1 MMESI
6 KDVVLAQASVA
17 KDAAM
22 QASLLSEEAKNR
34 ILYAMAAAIDE
45 ARDDI
50 KAANEIDIDQARENS
65 LAESFIDRLLLTD
78 SRINDMIDGLKEVA
92 KIPDPVGHII
102 EAWKRPNGLLIA
114 KMVVP
119 IGCIAIVY
127 EARPNVTVDA
137 TGICIKAGNT
147 IILRGG
153 SEAFNSNKK
162 IASIIA
168 TAAEKEGFP
177 AGGIQFI
184 DIIDREAVDVL
195 LKARKYIDLL
205 LPRGNA
211 EFIEKVVTNAQVP
224 VIETGAGN
232 CHVYVDENADLEMA
246 AAIVYNGKVSRPSVC
261 NATKKVILHQAIA
274 EQFMA
279 IALPKL
285 EEAGVEF
292 LVQKNAE
299 ALIPGANVMTESE
312 LYEEFLDMRLGFIV
326 VQTIEEAIEHVN
338 KYSSHHTEAIITPD
352 YTRAMQFMN
361 AVDSAVIFWNAST
374 RFTDGGEFGMGAEI
388 GISTQKLHARGPM
401 SVKELTT
408 TKYVIFGSGQIRK

>member
-1 MMESI
+1 MENI
-6 KDVVLAQASVA
+6 RDAVLEQARVA
-17 KDAAM
+17 KDAAV

-34 ILYAMAAAIDE
+34 ILHAMAAALDD
-45 ARDDI
+45 AREDI
-50 KAANEIDIDQARENS
+50 KAANEIDVAQAKEDGLAAS
-65 LAESFIDRLLLTD
+65 LIDRLVLTD
-78 SRINDMIDGLKEVA
+78 SRIDSMINGLKEVA
-92 KIPDPVGHII
+92 KLPDPVGRIV

-137 TGICIKAGNT
+137 AGICIKAGNT

-168 TAAEKEGFP
+168 AAAESAGFP

-184 DIIDREAVDVL
+184 DTTDREAVDVL
-195 LKARKYIDLL
+195 LKARKFIDLL
-205 LPRGNA
+205 LPRGGA
-211 EFIEKVVTNAQVP
+211 EFIEKVVANAQVP

-246 AAIVYNGKVSRPSVC
+246 ASIVYNGKVQRPSVC
-261 NATKKVILHQAIA
+261 NATKKVILHQSIA
-274 EQFMA
+274 EQFLA
-279 IALPKL
+279 LALPKL

-292 LVQKNAE
+292 LVHENAQS
-299 ALIPGANVMTESE
+299 LIPGAKIMTESE
-312 LYEEFLDMRLGFIV
+312 LHEEFLDMRLGFIV
-326 VQTIEEAIEHVN
+326 VQTLDDAINHAN
-338 KYSSHHTEAIITPD
+338 TYSSHHTESIVTRD
-352 YTRAMQFMN
+352 YDRAMQFMN
-361 AVDSAVIFWNAST
+361 AVDSAVVFWNAST

-408 TKYVIFGSGQIRK
+408 IKYVIFGSGQIRK